1 MYTYITRWMRDF
13 HIDGIRIDTVEN
25 VANWDF
31 IRDLKDRAR
40 ALFQERCSA
49 HGLSASQ
56 ADQRFLVVG
65 EELTEP
71 MDLLTQNRVDGLWN
85 DTFRVLV
92 RSIILGE
99 GDSQTFESNV
109 RRAIDCRQLG
119 FTDGSQAINYLTSH
133 DVEGFRRERLYNFLM
148 NSGLTSNWSKRVKL
162 AHVCLLTAVGI
173 PMILAGEEFADQH
186 DRVDPSGKITQAGGK
201 QVDPVNYSRLEDAFL
216 EDGKTPDPM
225 PPVRRE
231 ILSYV
236 SGLIHLRTS
245 HPALRVNETNFLH
258 IDFNDGKRV
267 LAWVRGSPNDPVVVL
282 ANFSDFVSTDAGSGG
297 EYVVPGWPATPEG
310 RKWVE
315 VTQSRDVPAEW
326 IGREPIYP
334 WEAKVY
340 RLL

>member
-1 MYTYITRWMRDF
+1 
-13 HIDGIRIDTVEN
+13 
-25 VANWDF
+25 
-31 IRDLKDRAR
+31 
-40 ALFQERCSA
+40 
-49 HGLSASQ
+49 
-56 ADQRFLVVG
+56 
-65 EELTEP
+65 
-71 MDLLTQNRVDGLWN
+71 
-85 DTFRVLV
+85 
-92 RSIILGE
+92 
-99 GDSQTFESNV
+99 
-109 RRAIDCRQLG
+109 
-119 FTDGSQAINYLTSH
+119 
-133 DVEGFRRERLYNFLM
+133 
-148 NSGLTSNWSKRVKL
+148 
-162 AHVCLLTAVGI
+162 
-173 PMILAGEEFADQH
+173 MILAGEEFADQH